1 MKLKSRLR
9 FCTSLFLS
17 SALAIGGSF
26 WFAKPTLAA
35 GTGAD
40 QTITNTATGSFEGA
54 TSGTTGTVTS
64 NTVTLSVLEI
74 AGILVTTSGTPTD
87 ATLAQVAFDTTANPL
102 AIPGP
107 YQGVE
112 GINNRDIVYYD
123 FTITN
128 TGNSPTAIFIPDIA
142 TIGGTGGGIQRRIKV
157 IAVDPDGASATN
169 ASIPVGVGTGGITVP
184 TGGGITTDL
193 GFLGVTN
200 GYIPV
205 NGTVTVRVAVQISGV
220 QAGQTTTVIL
230 GDTGANNN
238 TAGTQ
243 NQDYV
248 ASTGPAN
255 RDVFTSDLADGT
267 VRQYLGV
274 GGVDQT
280 AETAGPPVN
289 GDTTITNTR
298 RKEASAL
305 HTEDIDNA
313 IDYGDA
319 LETSIFDTAINSAS
333 SYANS
338 GASHII
344 NTALKMG
351 TNAPDAEAD
360 GVSSVNADGDDLA
373 GTDDEDGVTFPLPL
387 LTSTTSYSAEVNV
400 TNTTGSDAYL
410 VGWIDFNNNG
420 LFEVGEAQVLDENT
434 GTPTVID
441 PITGV
446 TGVNRTLTWTVP
458 PGLVTGQ
465 VFYARFRLTT
475 DLSVIGST
483 DLSSVLFAPQPNR
496 PLGVGEVEDY
506 RITVGAATP
515 SLNVVKRITSIAGVP
530 ISGDFPSTVTA
541 TSNVGDPKWPQPPA
555 TYLRGGVDCTTLGA
569 GATCNGVTG
578 GRPGQEVEYT
588 IYFLANGNDNLRNV
602 KICDAIPANT
612 TYVPGSMI
620 LGWDSTIIGP
630 VLPNP
635 DAAIGAGEAAL
646 TDGTGDDIG
655 RFLSIGTVDPTAPT
669 GSACETILPTPNP
682 TGAIF
687 VNFGATPV
695 IPFATANG
703 ALNAANPN
711 SAYGFIRFRV
721 TVN

>member
-26 WFAKPTLAA
+26 SIAKLALAVGTAA
-35 GTGAD
+35 GTV
-40 QTITNTATGSFEGA
+40 ITNTATGSFEGD
-54 TSGTTGTVTS
+54 TSGTPGTVTS
-64 NTVTLSVLEI
+64 NAVTLSVLEV
-74 AGILVTTSGTPTD
+74 AGITVVPLGTPTE
-87 ATLAQVAFDTTANPL
+87 ATLAEAALDGST
-102 AIPGP
+102 PGP
-107 YQGVE
+107 YQNQQ

-128 TGNSPTAIFIPDIA
+128 TGNSPTAIFIPDVA
-142 TIGGTGGGIQRRIKV
+142 TIGGTGGGTLQRIKV
-157 IAVDPDGASATN
+157 IAVDPDGALASP
-169 ASIPVGVGTGGITVP
+169 SIPINVAGGGSTVP
-184 TGGGITTDL
+184 AGGAITTDAS
-193 GFLGVTN
+193 FLGTSN

-205 NGTVTVRVAVQISGV
+205 NGTVTVRVAVQIAGV
-220 QAGQTTTVIL
+220 QVGETTTVIL
-230 GDTGANNN
+230 GDTGANDN

-243 NQDYV
+243 NQDWV
-248 ASTGPAN
+248 ISGAPV
-255 RDVFTSDLADGT
+255 RDVYTSDLANGT
-267 VRQYLGV
+267 VNPYPIGTFPT
-274 GGVDQT
+274 VDQT
-280 AETAGPPVN
+280 AETNGNPVN
-289 GDTTITNTR
+289 GDAVNF

-305 HTEDIDNA
+305 VSGSIANA

-319 LETSIFDTAINSAS
+319 LEASIFSTAINSAA

-344 NTALKMG
+344 NAAIRMG
-351 TNAPDAEAD
+351 AIATDAEAN
-360 GVSSVNADGDDLA
+360 GVDSVNADGDDNA
-373 GTDDEDGVTFPLPL
+373 GTDDEDGVTLPTL
-387 LTSTTSYSAEVNV
+387 LTSTTSYSATVNV

-434 GTPTVID
+434 GTLTVID

-465 VFYARFRLTT
+465 VLYARFRLTT

-506 RITVGAATP
+506 RIIVGAATP
-515 SLNVVKRITSIAGVP
+515 NLNTVKRITSIAGVDIP
-530 ISGDFPSTVTA
+530 TFNSSTA
-541 TSNVGDPKWPQPPA
+541 NPTSNDADLRWPLPPA
-555 TYLRGGVDCTTLGA
+555 TYLRGGVDCTALGT
-569 GATCNGVTG
+569 TCNGVTG
-578 GRPGQEVEYT
+578 GRPGQQVEYT

-602 KICDAIPANT
+602 KICDAIPTNT

-620 LGWDSTIIGP
+620 LGWDSAGA
-630 VLPNP
+630 VLPDP
-635 DAAIGAGEAAL
+635 SAALGAGETAL
-646 TDGTGDDIG
+646 TDAAGGDIG
-655 RFLSIGTVDPTAPT
+655 TFLPIGTIDAVNAPT
-669 GSACETILPTPNP
+669 GSVCQTGANP

-703 ALNAANPN
+703 ALNAASPN